1 MGGEPA
7 KKGNAMKLKDERN
20 ETEEPL
26 RTKLKE
32 SILGLSEAQLKKL
45 WDAIT
50 SGVFDVPAEDT

>member
-1 MGGEPA
+1 
-7 KKGNAMKLKDERN
+7 MKLKDERN

-26 RTKLKE
+26 RAKLKE
-32 SILGLSEAQLKKL
+32 SILELSEAQLKNL

>member
-1 MGGEPA
+1 MGGSPQ

-32 SILGLSEAQLKKL
+32 SILELSEAQLKNL